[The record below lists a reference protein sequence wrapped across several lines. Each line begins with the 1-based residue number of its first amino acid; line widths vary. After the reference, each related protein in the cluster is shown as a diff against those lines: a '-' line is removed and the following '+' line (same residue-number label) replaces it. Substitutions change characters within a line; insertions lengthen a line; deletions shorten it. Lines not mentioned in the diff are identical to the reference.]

1 MSEISDNAVAGRFE
15 LIEQDQVA
23 YADYRLSDA
32 RMIIDYVFS
41 PPELRGSGAQGH
53 VLLVDADV
61 ARPSL
66 RQALGLAA
74 GPGLLDLLIDR
85 KTHMS
90 DVLLRTN
97 VDKLSVLLSGTP
109 HPRAT
114 ELLASDAMTS
124 LIEEMGRRYPDRI
137 IIFDSPPLLL
147 TTEARVLATHMGQII
162 VVVQ

>member
-1 MSEISDNAVAGRFE
+1 ME
-15 LIEQDQVA
+15 L
-23 YADYRLSDA
+23 DYR
-32 RMIIDYVFS
+32 
-41 PPELRGSGAQGH
+41 

-85 KTHMS
+85 KTQMS

-124 LIEEMGRRYPDRI
+124 LIEEMGQRYPDRI
-137 IIFDSPPLLL
+137 IILIHL
-147 TTEARVLATHMGQII
+147 HCC
-162 VVVQ
+162 